1 MHPEPEREKNI
12 MRGKGLPVFGLIFFL
27 GLQFGL
33 AQTTGLKTLTE
44 NELRQHLE
52 FIAAEEFQ
60 GRETP
65 SPQLEI
71 CTLYLGSLA
80 KRFGL
85 RPLMEN
91 GFYYQ
96 VIPVNVTSVSKANTR
111 MRVLSSAGEHVY
123 YYEKD
128 FGGSF
133 GSSGTFAGDVVF
145 IGFGLIAPDQGW
157 DDGRGLDLSGKI
169 VVLLDGQLP
178 ESHTLAATAN
188 RIWSRTSALRER
200 GAAAVLSVVSEQR
213 RVKQKAGVEIFTNI
227 PRGRMAVS
235 FESQR
240 SARNSRPAV
249 QAPERSCPPLPFTSG
264 EISHEAAR
272 NILGI
277 SQDELSGMFAQI
289 ASGRQ
294 VPGKSMPEKRIE
306 LRIEVETRP
315 DTTRSVLGLVEG
327 SDPQLK
333 QEYIVVCAHHDHLG
347 VRNGEVMAGADDNG
361 SGTVALIEIAQAL
374 MAERPK
380 RSVIIAWFT
389 GEERGYMGS
398 QYFVN
403 NCPVPIE
410 KISACLNMD
419 MLCRND
425 PDSLYLVASDLL
437 SSELDGAIHKVN
449 EEFKI
454 NFDFSYIYSNR
465 THPQRVYYR
474 SDQYPHIRFG
484 IPSVWFFCGFTPD
497 YHTPRDVLD
506 FVDYKKML
514 KAARLVYLT
523 AYEIGN
529 KPEMLK
535 LDVNPDVTSRG
546 KHNLS
551 VESIK

>member
-1 MHPEPEREKNI
+1 
-12 MRGKGLPVFGLIFFL
+12 MRKKGMLLFLITLLL
-27 GLQFGL
+27 GLHPCW
-33 AQTTGLKTLTE
+33 AQVKGLKTLTE
-44 NELRQHLE
+44 DELSMHLE

-65 SPQLEI
+65 SLHLEI
-71 CTLYLGSLA
+71 CTLYLGNLA
-80 KRFGL
+80 KVYGL
-85 RPLMEN
+85 KPIMPN
-91 GFYYQ
+91 DSYYQ
-96 VIPVNVTSVSKANTR
+96 TIPVNVTSVSQSNTR
-111 MRVLSSAGEHVY
+111 MRVISDRGESIY

-133 GSSGTFAGDVVF
+133 RSSGTFAGDVVF
-145 IGFGLIAPDQGW
+145 VGFGLSAPDQGW
-157 DDGRGLDLSGKI
+157 DDCKDLDLSGKA
-169 VVLLDGQLP
+169 VVILDGKLP
-178 ESHTLAATAN
+178 ESHALAATAN
-188 RIWSRTSALRER
+188 RLSSRIYALRDR
-200 GAAAVLSVVSEQR
+200 GAAAVLSIVSEER
-213 RVKQKAGVEIFTNI
+213 HTMKESGVEIFYNI

-235 FESQR
+235 YESQR
-240 SARNSRPAV
+240 TSRSSGPAEKPPV
-249 QAPERSCPPLPFTSG
+249 RQRPPLPFANA
-264 EISHEAAR
+264 EISQEMAID
-272 NILGI
+272 ILGL
-277 SQDELSGMFAQI
+277 SQEELSGTFAKIERGQ
-289 ASGRQ
+289 Q
-294 VPGKSMPEKRIE
+294 VPGKSLTKMRIE

-315 DTTRSVLGLVEG
+315 EITRSVLGLVEG
-327 SDPQLK
+327 SDPDLK
-333 QEYIVVCAHHDHLG
+333 HEYIVVCAHHDHLG

-374 MAERPK
+374 LADRPK

-419 MLCRND
+419 MLSRND
-425 PDSLYLVASDLL
+425 PGSLYLVASDLL

-449 EEFKI
+449 KEYQI

-497 YHTPRDVLD
+497 YHTPRDVLE

-514 KAARLVYLT
+514 KATKLVYLT

-529 KPEMLK
+529 KKELLK

-546 KHNLS
+546 EHNLS
-551 VESIK
+551 VESIR

>member
-1 MHPEPEREKNI
+1 
-12 MRGKGLPVFGLIFFL
+12 MRKKGMLLFLITLLL
-27 GLQFGL
+27 GLHPCW
-33 AQTTGLKTLTE
+33 AQVKGLKTLTE
-44 NELRQHLE
+44 DELRMHLE

-65 SPQLEI
+65 SLHLEI
-71 CTLYLGSLA
+71 CTLYLGNLA
-80 KRFGL
+80 KVYGL
-85 RPLMEN
+85 KPIMPN
-91 GFYYQ
+91 DSYYQ
-96 VIPVNVTSVSKANTR
+96 TIPVNVTSVSQSNTR
-111 MRVLSSAGEHVY
+111 MRVISDRGENIY

-133 GSSGTFAGDVVF
+133 RSSGTFAGDVVF
-145 IGFGLIAPDQGW
+145 VGFGLSVPDQGW
-157 DDGRGLDLSGKI
+157 DDCKDLDFSGK
-169 VVLLDGQLP
+169 VVVILDGKLP
-178 ESHTLAATAN
+178 ESHALAATAN
-188 RIWSRTSALRER
+188 RLSSRIYALRDR
-200 GAAAVLSVVSEQR
+200 GAAAVLSIVSEER
-213 RVKQKAGVEIFTNI
+213 HTMKESGVEIFYNI

-235 FESQR
+235 YESQR
-240 SARNSRPAV
+240 TSRSSGPAEKPPV
-249 QAPERSCPPLPFTSG
+249 RQRPPLPFANA
-264 EISHEAAR
+264 EISQEMAID
-272 NILGI
+272 ILGL
-277 SQDELSGMFAQI
+277 SQEELSGTFAKIERGQ
-289 ASGRQ
+289 Q
-294 VPGKSMPEKRIE
+294 VPGKSLTKMRIE

-315 DTTRSVLGLVEG
+315 EITRSVLGLVEG
-327 SDPQLK
+327 SDPDLK
-333 QEYIVVCAHHDHLG
+333 HEYIVVCAHHDHLG

-374 MAERPK
+374 LADRPK

-419 MLCRND
+419 MLSRND
-425 PDSLYLVASDLL
+425 PGSLYLVASDLL

-449 EEFKI
+449 KEYQI

-484 IPSVWFFCGFTPD
+484 IPSVWFFCGFTSD
-497 YHTPRDVLD
+497 YHTPRDVLE

-514 KAARLVYLT
+514 KATKLVYLT

-529 KPEMLK
+529 KKELLK

-546 KHNLS
+546 EHNLS
-551 VESIK
+551 VESIR

>member
-1 MHPEPEREKNI
+1 MKI
-12 MRGKGLPVFGLIFFL
+12 KGTSLLLIVLFM
-27 GLQFGL
+27 GLQPSW
-33 AQTTGLKTLTE
+33 AQERGLKTLTE
-44 NELRQHLE
+44 EELRMHLE
-52 FIAAEEFQ
+52 FIAAEDFQ

-71 CTLYLGSLA
+71 CTLYLGNLA
-80 KRFGL
+80 KWYGL
-85 RPLMEN
+85 KPLMPD
-91 GFYYQ
+91 GSYYQ
-96 VIPVNVTSVSKANTR
+96 TIPIHVTSVSQANSR
-111 MRVLSSAGEHVY
+111 MRVISDKGEHIY
-123 YYEKD
+123 YYAED

-133 GSSGTFAGDVVF
+133 RSSGTFAGSVVF
-145 IGFGLIAPDQGW
+145 LGFGLSTPEQDW
-157 DDGRGLDLSGKI
+157 DDCRDLDLSGK
-169 VVLLDGQLP
+169 VVVILDGQLP
-178 ESHTLAATAN
+178 ESFATAASAN
-188 RIWSRTSALRER
+188 RIWSRAYALRDR
-200 GAAAVLSVVSEQR
+200 GAAAVLSIVSEER
-213 RVKQKAGVEIFTNI
+213 RQKQEAGVKIFYNI
-227 PRGRMAVS
+227 PRGRMTAS
-235 FESQR
+235 YESQR
-240 SARNSRPAV
+240 TARSSGPAAPPASQQRP
-249 QAPERSCPPLPFTSG
+249 LMPFASG
-264 EISHEAAR
+264 EISHTAAQD
-272 NILGI
+272 ILGI
-277 SQDELSGMFAQI
+277 TQAELSKMFAQI
-289 ASGRQ
+289 ERGQQ
-294 VPGKSMPEKRIE
+294 VPGKDIPEKRIE
-306 LRIEVETRP
+306 LRIEVKTRP

-327 SDPQLK
+327 SDPNLK
-333 QEYIVVCAHHDHLG
+333 HEYLVICAHHDHLG

-374 MAERPK
+374 MTDQPK

-425 PDSLYLVASDLL
+425 PGSLFLVASDLL
-437 SSELDGAIHKVN
+437 STELDATIHKVN
-449 EEFKI
+449 KEYRI
-454 NFDFSYIYSNR
+454 NFDFSYEYSNR

-497 YHTPRDVLD
+497 YHTPRDILE

-514 KAARLVYLT
+514 KSAKLVYLT

-529 KPEMLK
+529 KETLLQ
-535 LDVNPDVTSRG
+535 LDVNPDVTARG

>member
-1 MHPEPEREKNI
+1 
-12 MRGKGLPVFGLIFFL
+12 MRKKGLYLFLIVLLL
-27 GLQFGL
+27 GISPCW
-33 AQTTGLKTLTE
+33 AQVKGLKTITE
-44 NELRQHLE
+44 NDLRMHLE

-65 SPQLEI
+65 SPHLEI
-71 CTLYLGSLA
+71 CTLYLGNLA
-80 KRFGL
+80 KVYGL
-85 RPLMEN
+85 KPLLPD
-91 GFYYQ
+91 GSYYQ
-96 VIPVNVTSVSKANTR
+96 TIPVNITSVSQTNTR
-111 MRVLSSAGEHVY
+111 LRVISDGGERVY

-133 GSSGTFAGDVVF
+133 RSSGSFAGDVVF
-145 IGFGLIAPDQGW
+145 VGFGLSAPDLGW
-157 DDGRGLDLSGKI
+157 DDCKDLNLSGKV
-169 VVLLDGQLP
+169 VVLLDGMLP
-178 ESHTLAATAN
+178 ESHEMAVTAN
-188 RIWSRTSALRER
+188 RLSSRIYALRDK
-200 GAAAVLSVVSEQR
+200 GVAAVLSVVGKDR
-213 RVKQKAGVEIFTNI
+213 QKKKEAGVEIFRNI

-235 FESQR
+235 YESQR
-240 SARNSRPAV
+240 TSRSSGPAV
-249 QAPERSCPPLPFTSG
+249 PAEKPPVPKRPPLPFANG
-264 EISHEAAR
+264 EISHEMALE
-272 NILGI
+272 ILGLT
-277 SQDELSGMFAQI
+277 QEELSGLFAKIENGQ
-289 ASGRQ
+289 Q
-294 VPGKSMPEKRIE
+294 VPGKTFPEMRIE
-306 LRIEVETRP
+306 LRIELETRP
-315 DTTRSVLGLVEG
+315 NSTRSVLGLVEG
-327 SDPQLK
+327 TDPNLK
-333 QEYIVVCAHHDHLG
+333 NEYLVVCAHHDHLG

-374 MAERPK
+374 LTDRPK

-398 QYFVN
+398 QYFIN

-425 PDSLYLVASDLL
+425 PESLYLVASDLL
-437 SSELDGAIHKVN
+437 SSELDGSIHKVN
-449 EEFKI
+449 KEYDI

-497 YHTPRDVLD
+497 YHTPRDVLE

-514 KAARLVYLT
+514 KATQLVYLT
-523 AYEIGN
+523 AFEIGN
-529 KPEMLK
+529 KKELLK

-551 VESIK
+551 VDSIK

>member
-1 MHPEPEREKNI
+1 
-12 MRGKGLPVFGLIFFL
+12 MRKKGKLLFLITLLL
-27 GLQFGL
+27 GLHPCW
-33 AQTTGLKTLTE
+33 AQVKGLKTLTE
-44 NELRQHLE
+44 DELRMHLE

-65 SPQLEI
+65 SLHLEI
-71 CTLYLGSLA
+71 CTLYLGNLA
-80 KRFGL
+80 KVYGL
-85 RPLMEN
+85 KPIMPN
-91 GFYYQ
+91 DSYYQ
-96 VIPVNVTSVSKANTR
+96 TIPVNVTSVSPSNTR
-111 MRVLSSAGEHVY
+111 MRVISDRGESIY

-133 GSSGTFAGDVVF
+133 RSSGTFAGDVVF
-145 IGFGLIAPDQGW
+145 VGFGLSAPDQGW
-157 DDGRGLDLSGKI
+157 DDCKDLDFSGK
-169 VVLLDGQLP
+169 VVVILDGKLP
-178 ESHTLAATAN
+178 ESHALAATAN
-188 RIWSRTSALRER
+188 RLSSRIYALRDR
-200 GAAAVLSVVSEQR
+200 GAAAVLSIVSEER
-213 RVKQKAGVEIFTNI
+213 HIMKESGVEIFYNI

-235 FESQR
+235 YESQR
-240 SARNSRPAV
+240 TSRSSGPAEKPPV
-249 QAPERSCPPLPFTSG
+249 RQRPPLPFANG
-264 EISHEAAR
+264 EISQETAID
-272 NILGI
+272 ILGL
-277 SQDELSGMFAQI
+277 SQEELSGTFAKIERGQ
-289 ASGRQ
+289 Q
-294 VPGKSMPEKRIE
+294 VPGKSFTKMRIE

-315 DTTRSVLGLVEG
+315 EITRSVLGLVEG
-327 SDPQLK
+327 SDPDLK
-333 QEYIVVCAHHDHLG
+333 HEYIVVCAHHDHLG

-374 MAERPK
+374 LADRPK

-419 MLCRND
+419 MLSRND
-425 PDSLYLVASDLL
+425 PGSLYLVASDLL

-449 EEFKI
+449 KEYQI

-497 YHTPRDVLD
+497 YHTPRDVLE

-514 KAARLVYLT
+514 KATKLVYLT

-529 KPEMLK
+529 KKELLK

-546 KHNLS
+546 EHNLS
-551 VESIK
+551 VESIR

>member
-1 MHPEPEREKNI
+1 
-12 MRGKGLPVFGLIFFL
+12 MRKKGMLLFLITLLL
-27 GLQFGL
+27 GLHPCW
-33 AQTTGLKTLTE
+33 AQVKGLKTLTE
-44 NELRQHLE
+44 DELRMHLE

-65 SPQLEI
+65 SLHLEI
-71 CTLYLGSLA
+71 CTLYLGNLA
-80 KRFGL
+80 KVYGL
-85 RPLMEN
+85 KPIMPN
-91 GFYYQ
+91 DSYYQ
-96 VIPVNVTSVSKANTR
+96 TIPVNVTSVSQSNTR
-111 MRVLSSAGEHVY
+111 MRVISDRGESIY

-133 GSSGTFAGDVVF
+133 RSSGTFAGDVVF
-145 IGFGLIAPDQGW
+145 VGFGLSAPDQGW
-157 DDGRGLDLSGKI
+157 DDCKDLDLSGK
-169 VVLLDGQLP
+169 VVVILDGKLP
-178 ESHTLAATAN
+178 ESHALAATAN
-188 RIWSRTSALRER
+188 RLSSRIYALRDR
-200 GAAAVLSVVSEQR
+200 GAAAVLSIVSEER
-213 RVKQKAGVEIFTNI
+213 HTMKESGVEIFYNI

-235 FESQR
+235 YESQR
-240 SARNSRPAV
+240 TSRSSGPAEKPPV
-249 QAPERSCPPLPFTSG
+249 RQRPPLPFANA
-264 EISHEAAR
+264 EISQEMAID
-272 NILGI
+272 ILGL
-277 SQDELSGMFAQI
+277 SQEELSGTFAKIERGQ
-289 ASGRQ
+289 Q
-294 VPGKSMPEKRIE
+294 VPGKSFTKMRIE

-315 DTTRSVLGLVEG
+315 EITRSVLGLVEG
-327 SDPQLK
+327 SDPDLK
-333 QEYIVVCAHHDHLG
+333 HEYIVVCAHHDHLG

-374 MAERPK
+374 LADRPK

-419 MLCRND
+419 MLSRND
-425 PDSLYLVASDLL
+425 PGSLYLVASDLL

-449 EEFKI
+449 KEYQI

-497 YHTPRDVLD
+497 YHTPRDVLE

-514 KAARLVYLT
+514 KATKLVYLT

-529 KPEMLK
+529 KKEILK

-546 KHNLS
+546 EHNLS
-551 VESIK
+551 VESIR

>member
-1 MHPEPEREKNI
+1 
-12 MRGKGLPVFGLIFFL
+12 MRKKGLLLFLIVFLL
-27 GLQFGL
+27 GLHMCW
-33 AQTTGLKTLTE
+33 AQVKGLKTLTE
-44 NELRQHLE
+44 EELRMHLE

-65 SPQLEI
+65 SPHLEI
-71 CTLYLGSLA
+71 CTLYLGNLA
-80 KRFGL
+80 KTYGL
-85 RPLMEN
+85 KPIMPD
-91 GFYYQ
+91 GSYYQ
-96 VIPVNVTSVSKANTR
+96 TIPVNVTSVSQANTR
-111 MRVLSSAGEHVY
+111 LRVISDKGEHIY
-123 YYEKD
+123 YFEKN

-133 GSSGTFAGDVVF
+133 RSSGTFAGDVVF
-145 IGFGLIAPDQGW
+145 VGFGLSAPDQGW
-157 DDGRGLDLSGKI
+157 DDHGDLDLSGKV
-169 VVLLDGQLP
+169 VVLLDGKLP
-178 ESHTLAATAN
+178 ESHALAATAN
-188 RIWSRTSALRER
+188 RLSSRIYALRDK
-200 GAAAVLSVVSEQR
+200 GAAAVLSVISEER
-213 RVKQKAGVEIFTNI
+213 QKNKEAGIEIFYNI
-227 PRGRMAVS
+227 PRGRMAIS
-235 FESQR
+235 YESQR
-240 SARNSRPAV
+240 TSRSSGPAEKPPV
-249 QAPERSCPPLPFTSG
+249 QQRPPLPFANS
-264 EISHEAAR
+264 EISHETAFE
-272 NILGI
+272 ILGL
-277 SQDELSGMFAQI
+277 SQEELIGMFTKI
-289 ASGRQ
+289 GRGQQ
-294 VPGKSMPEKRIE
+294 VPGKSFTKKRAE

-315 DTTRSVLGLVEG
+315 DTTRNVLGLVEG
-327 SDPQLK
+327 SDPNLK
-333 QEYIVVCAHHDHLG
+333 NEYLVICAHHDHLG
-347 VRNGEVMAGADDNG
+347 VRNGEVIAGADDNG

-374 MAERPK
+374 LTDRPK

-389 GEERGYMGS
+389 GEERGYIGS

-425 PDSLYLVASDLL
+425 PGSLYLVASDLL

-449 EEFKI
+449 KKHQI
-454 NFDFSYIYSNR
+454 NFDFSYIYSNL

-497 YHTPRDVLD
+497 YHTPRDVLE

-514 KAARLVYLT
+514 KAAKLVYLT

-529 KPEMLK
+529 KKELLK

>member
-1 MHPEPEREKNI
+1 
-12 MRGKGLPVFGLIFFL
+12 MRKKGPLLLLTVLIL
-27 GLQFGL
+27 GLYPCW
-33 AQTTGLKTLTE
+33 AQVKGLKTLTE
-44 NELRQHLE
+44 NELRTHLE

-65 SPQLEI
+65 SPHLEI
-71 CTLYLGSLA
+71 CTLYLGNLA
-80 KRFGL
+80 KGYGL
-85 RPLMEN
+85 EPIMPD
-91 GFYYQ
+91 GSYYQ
-96 VIPVNVTSVSKANTR
+96 TIPVTVTSVSQTNTR
-111 MRVLSSAGEHVY
+111 MRLLSDKKEHVY

-133 GSSGTFAGDVVF
+133 ASSGTFAGDVIFV
-145 IGFGLIAPDQGW
+145 GFGLSTPDQGW
-157 DDGRGLDLSGKI
+157 DDCKDLNLSGK
-169 VVLLDGQLP
+169 VVVILDGQLP
-178 ESHTLAATAN
+178 ESHALAATAN
-188 RIWSRTSALRER
+188 RLWSRIYALRDK
-200 GAAAVLSVVSEQR
+200 GAAAVLSVVSEEQ
-213 RVKQKAGVEIFTNI
+213 QKKKEDGVEIFYNI

-235 FESQR
+235 YESQR
-240 SARNSRPAV
+240 TSRSSEPAEKPPLS
-249 QAPERSCPPLPFTSG
+249 QRPPLPFANG
-264 EISHEAAR
+264 EISHNAASD
-272 NILGI
+272 ILGI
-277 SQDELSGMFAQI
+277 TQEELSGMFAKIETGQ
-289 ASGRQ
+289 Q
-294 VPGKSMPEKRIE
+294 VPGKSFSRKRIE
-306 LRIEVETRP
+306 LRIEVEIRP
-315 DTTRSVLGLVEG
+315 GTTRSVLGLVEG
-327 SDPQLK
+327 SDPDLK
-333 QEYIVVCAHHDHLG
+333 HEYLVVCAHHDHLG

-374 MAERPK
+374 LADRPK

-425 PDSLYLVASDLL
+425 PESLYLVASDLL

-449 EEFKI
+449 KEYQI

-514 KAARLVYLT
+514 KATKLVYLT

-529 KPEMLK
+529 KKDLLI
-535 LDVNPDVTSRG
+535 LDVNPEVTSRG

-551 VESIK
+551 VESIR